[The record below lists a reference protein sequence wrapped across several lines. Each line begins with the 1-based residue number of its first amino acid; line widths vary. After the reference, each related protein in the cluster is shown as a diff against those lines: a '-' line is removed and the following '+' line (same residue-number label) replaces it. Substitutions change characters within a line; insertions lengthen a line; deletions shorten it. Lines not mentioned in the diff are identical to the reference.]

1 MYFKISL
8 VLSCVILGSC
18 AKADVVVLQ
27 NLNTTGQAT
36 VVGSGINLDT
46 NIRFSTTATSS
57 SLSRLI
63 LFGTALQ
70 TGITANFNLSGNAV
84 STGISA
90 TEIASGQYA
99 FNLVGVAG
107 LSSMIAGDKILS
119 LRSFSSGAAF
129 FTTTNA
135 TMTSLNGAGFVGGS
149 YDGNTLQYQFEG
161 NSTAIPE
168 PITLILTTSALAA
181 GGVGAWIK
189 RRRQKAAEVVE
200 DHKLR

>member
-1 MYFKISL
+1 MYLKISL
-8 VLSCVILGSC
+8 VLSCVVLGSC

-36 VVGSGINLDT
+36 VVGSSLDT

-70 TGITANFNLSGNAV
+70 TGITANFNLSGSAV

>member
-1 MYFKISL
+1 MYLKISL
-8 VLSCVILGSC
+8 VLSCVVLGSC

-36 VVGSGINLDT
+36 VVGGIALDT

-63 LFGTALQ
+63 LFGTASQ
-70 TGITANFNLSGNAV
+70 TGISANFNLSGSAV
-84 STGISA
+84 SSISA

-189 RRRQKAAEVVE
+189 RRRQKAAEVME

>member
-8 VLSCVILGSC
+8 VLSCVVLGSC

-36 VVGSGINLDT
+36 VVGSSLDT

-70 TGITANFNLSGNAV
+70 TGITANFNLSGSAV

-107 LSSMIAGDKILS
+107 LSSMIAGNKILS

>member
-1 MYFKISL
+1 MYLKIFL

-36 VVGSGINLDT
+36 VVGSSLDT

-63 LFGTALQ
+63 LFGTASQ
-70 TGITANFNLSGNAV
+70 TGITAAFNLSGSAV

-107 LSSMIAGDKILS
+107 LSSIIAGNKILH

>member
-1 MYFKISL
+1 MYLKISL
-8 VLSCVILGSC
+8 VLSCVVLGSC

-36 VVGSGINLDT
+36 VVGGISLDT

-63 LFGTALQ
+63 LFGTASQ
-70 TGITANFNLSGNAV
+70 TGITADFNLSGSAV

-90 TEIASGQYA
+90 TEIVSGQYA

>member
-36 VVGSGINLDT
+36 VVGSSLDT

-84 STGISA
+84 SMGISA

-107 LSSMIAGDKILS
+107 LSSMIAGDKILH

>member
-8 VLSCVILGSC
+8 VLSCVVLGSC

-36 VVGSGINLDT
+36 VVGSSLDT

-70 TGITANFNLSGNAV
+70 TGITANFNLSGSAV

-119 LRSFSSGAAF
+119 LRSFSSEAAF

>member
-8 VLSCVILGSC
+8 VLSCVVLGSC

-36 VVGSGINLDT
+36 VVGSSLDT

-107 LSSMIAGDKILS
+107 LSSMIAGNKILS

-135 TMTSLNGAGFVGGS
+135 TMTSLNGAGFVGGF

>member
-1 MYFKISL
+1 MYLKIFL
-8 VLSCVILGSC
+8 VLSCVVLGSC

-36 VVGSGINLDT
+36 VVGSSLDT

-84 STGISA
+84 SMGISA

-107 LSSMIAGDKILS
+107 LSSMIAGNKILS

-149 YDGNTLQYQFEG
+149 YDGKTLQYQFEG

>member
-36 VVGSGINLDT
+36 VVGSSLDT

-70 TGITANFNLSGNAV
+70 TGITANFNLSGNPV

-107 LSSMIAGDKILS
+107 LSSMIAGDKILH

>member
-1 MYFKISL
+1 MYLKIFL

-36 VVGSGINLDT
+36 VVGSSLDT

-107 LSSMIAGDKILS
+107 LSSMIAGNKILH

>member
-8 VLSCVILGSC
+8 VLSCVVLGSC

-36 VVGSGINLDT
+36 VVGTYLDT

-70 TGITANFNLSGNAV
+70 TGITANFNLSGSTV

-90 TEIASGQYA
+90 TEIVSGQYA

>member
-1 MYFKISL
+1 MYLKIFL
-8 VLSCVILGSC
+8 VLSCVVLGSC

-36 VVGSGINLDT
+36 VVGSSLDT

-63 LFGTALQ
+63 LFGTASQ